1 MKQIIFNQ
9 KVVPANA
16 KWAFT
21 ARRVNRSDAVGY
33 GGDMYNA
40 RAGDLVLVE
49 VDTIGQHQKLQLA
62 EGRYSQSYR
71 GDLLVVVC
79 GNRYAPDQFE
89 GFAEI
94 GYDGCDMLA
103 GGGIAGRM
111 EAAHDKM
118 APPTRLRPLGLLTDK
133 HGEVINIASYAIPGS
148 SIPPQVTVIGVFGAS
163 MNAGK
168 TTAAVSLAH
177 GLSRAGYAV
186 EGVKATGTGAFG
198 DFNAFLDAGVPVTD
212 FTDAGMASTYKVP
225 LERIED
231 GFDALVGGAAAR
243 GAEIVVVEIADGVFQ
258 AETAEIIKSSR
269 IKDRFDA
276 SLFAA
281 PDALGAVGG
290 VSIMQ
295 QHGLIPFA
303 VSGMVTRSPLA
314 VREAEAVT
322 GTRLLSRDDL
332 IDPEQLLPAI
342 AHLLRS
348 PAHQVPRQT
357 NRAA

>member
-9 KVVPANA
+9 KVLPATA

-21 ARRVNRSDAVGY
+21 TRRVNRHEVTGY
-33 GGDMYNA
+33 GGDLYNA
-40 RAGDLVLVE
+40 RAGDLLLVE
-49 VDTIGQHQKLQLA
+49 VASLGQHKKLQLA
-62 EGRYSQSYR
+62 EGRYSDCYV

-94 GYDGCDMLA
+94 DYDGCDMLA

-111 EAAHDKM
+111 QAAHDKM
-118 APPTRLRPLGLLTDK
+118 SNPTRLRPLGLLTDK
-133 HGEVINIASYAIPGS
+133 FGKVINIASYAIPES
-148 SIPPQVTVIGVFGAS
+148 SIPSDVTVIGVFGAS

-168 TTAAVSLAH
+168 TTAAVCLAH
-177 GLSRAGYAV
+177 GLSRAGFVV

-198 DFNAFLDAGVPVTD
+198 DYNAFLDAGIPVTD
-212 FTDAGMASTYKVP
+212 FTDAGMATTYKVP
-225 LERIED
+225 VEQIEQ

-258 AETAEIIKSSR
+258 AETAEILETSR
-269 IKDRFDA
+269 IKDRFDTA
-276 SLFAA
+276 LFAA

-290 VSIMQ
+290 VSIMKEN
-295 QHGLIPFA
+295 GLVPFA
-303 VSGMVTRSPLA
+303 VSGMVTCSPLA

-322 GTRLLSRDDL
+322 GTGMLSRTEL
-332 IDPEQLLPAI
+332 MDPDKLLPAV
-342 AHLLRS
+342 APFLRS
-348 PAHQVPRQT
+348 PAGHMDQ
-357 NRAA
+357 AA

>member
-9 KVVPANA
+9 KVVPASA

-21 ARRVNRSDAVGY
+21 TRRVNRGDAVGY
-33 GGDMYNA
+33 GGDLYSA
-40 RAGDLVLVE
+40 KAGDLVLVE
-49 VDTIGQHQKLQLA
+49 VESIGQHKKLQLA
-62 EGRYSQSYR
+62 EGRYSESYK

-111 EAAHDKM
+111 EAAHHKM
-118 APPTRLRPLGLLTDK
+118 ATPTRLRPLGLLTDK
-133 HGEVINIASYAIPGS
+133 HGDVINIASYAIPDAT
-148 SIPPQVTVIGVFGAS
+148 IPSHVTVIGVFGAS

-177 GLSRAGYAV
+177 GLRQAGYAV

-198 DFNAFLDAGVPVTD
+198 DFNAFLDAGVPATD
-212 FTDAGMASTYKVP
+212 FTDAGMASTYKEP
-225 LERIED
+225 LERIEA

-258 AETAEIIKSSR
+258 AETAEIMKSSR
-269 IKDRFDA
+269 IRDRFDT

-290 VSIMQ
+290 VSIMKR
-295 QHGLIPFA
+295 HGLEPFA

-322 GTRLLSRDDL
+322 GASLLSRNDL
-332 IDPEQLLPAI
+332 MDPEQLLPAV

-348 PAHQVPRQT
+348 SEQH
-357 NRAA
+357 AAQAA

>member
-1 MKQIIFNQ
+1 MKQVIFNQ
-9 KVVPANA
+9 KVVPATA

-21 ARRVNRSDAVGY
+21 ARRVKRQDAVGY
-33 GGDMYNA
+33 GGDLYNA
-40 RAGDLVLVE
+40 KAGDLVLVE
-49 VDTIGQHQKLQLA
+49 VETIGQHKKLQLA
-62 EGRYSQSYR
+62 EGRYSVTYQ

-94 GYDGCDMLA
+94 DYDGCDMLA

-111 EAAHDKM
+111 EAAHDRM
-118 APPTRLRPLGLLTDK
+118 ATPTRMRPLGLLTDK

-148 SIPPQVTVIGVFGAS
+148 SIPSQVTVIGVFGAS

-198 DFNAFLDAGVPVTD
+198 DFNAFLDAGIPVTD

-225 LERIED
+225 LARIEE

-258 AETAEIIKSSR
+258 AETAEIMNGSR

-276 SLFAA
+276 ALFAA

-290 VSIMQ
+290 VSIMKK
-295 QHGLIPFA
+295 HGLTPFA

-314 VREAEAVT
+314 VREAEAAT
-322 GTRLLSRDDL
+322 GTRMLSRDEL
-332 IDPEQLLPAI
+332 IDPDKLLPAV
-342 AHLLRS
+342 AHLLRD
-348 PAHQVPRQT
+348 PASYAVQ
-357 NRAA
+357 AA